1 MREKDNMLNNNVP
14 SDCYL
19 CGGMIVPKS
28 FFNRKNK

>member
-1 MREKDNMLNNNVP
+1 MREKDNMWNNVP

-28 FFNRKNK
+28 FFNRK